1 MREKP
6 REREEEKEG
15 GGGGGWGGLP
25 IRRARV
31 GYHTPDRVEREHAL

>member
-6 REREEEKEG
+6 REREEERRG
-15 GGGGGWGGLP
+15 GGGGGLP
-25 IRRARV
+25 IRRARD